1 MELRSLYYF
10 TVVAEELNI
19 TKAAERLN
27 MTQPPLSSQLKQLE
41 QELGVTLLDRS
52 RHGMELT
59 PEGQLLLERARQIIE
74 LTEKS
79 KAEIENM
86 GKGMNGNIAIAM
98 VEGRAPFFLARWIA
112 GYAEEFPNVTFTLWN
127 GSGDDVIARLRQ
139 GLADVAVVA
148 APYDTENL
156 HAVEIGSEPWVALI
170 SKYNPLSEEYGDEIP
185 LKALVGERLIVPSRP
200 SRVDAIRRWFAEINE
215 KPNIACELSSYI
227 DTIAL
232 TELDVGISIFPQTTL
247 TPNPLIVSKIIT
259 DSSKYVKYVLVWNK
273 NRLLGEPAKEFINY
287 VKDSLE
293 GERQLTAKTQYIIR
307 QYL

>member
-79 KAEIENM
+79 KAEVENM
-86 GKGMNGNIAIAM
+86 GKGMNGNISVAM
-98 VEGRAPFFLARWIA
+98 VEGRAPFLLARWIS
-112 GYAEEFPNVTFTLWN
+112 GYGEEFPNVSFTLWN
-127 GSGDDVIARLRQ
+127 GSGDDVINRLRQ

-148 APYDTENL
+148 APFDTESL
-156 HAVEIGSEPWVALI
+156 HSVEIGSEPWVALI
-170 SKYNPLSEEYGDEIP
+170 SKYNPLSEKYGDEIP
-185 LKALVGERLIVPSRP
+185 LKALAGERLIVPSRP
-200 SRVDAIRRWFAEINE
+200 SRVDAIKRWFAEAGE
-215 KPNIACELSSYI
+215 KPNIICELSYYI
-227 DTIAL
+227 DAIAL
-232 TELDVGISIFPQTTL
+232 TEIDAGVSIFPQTTL
-247 TPNPLIVSKIIT
+247 TPNPLIVPKIIV
-259 DSSKYVKYVLVWNK
+259 DSSKYVKYALVWNK

-287 VKDSLE
+287 VKDSIE
-293 GERQLTAKTQYIIR
+293 GERQLTPKAQYIIR

>member
-170 SKYNPLSEEYGDEIP
+170 SKYNPLSEKYGDEIP

-227 DTIAL
+227 DAIAL
-232 TELDVGISIFPQTTL
+232 TELDAGVSIFPQTTL

-259 DSSKYVKYVLVWNK
+259 DSSKYVKYALVWNK
-273 NRLLGEPAKEFINY
+273 NRLLGEPTKEFINY